1 MTVVDLPA
9 QQAAQLVR
17 PLDAV
22 ERHFYRYG
30 ERNPNHIVMAAEF
43 DDVLTAERLRPALA
57 AVQRRHPL
65 LSAHIEDRPG
75 TRLGFYRVG
84 RVAPIEL
91 TIHHSHRYLWP
102 NAAANE
108 LGRPFDRSRA
118 PLMRVSLLQR
128 PTSSALLLTFD
139 HSIAD
144 GLSAVIVLN
153 DLLRALNGKTLSN
166 LPPPKSEE
174 GLIASTLRQV
184 EPLNAADLPDD
195 PRMHTPNII
204 RPFDGATADIRT
216 IAMTTVDTTGLAQ
229 RCRAESTTVH
239 AAILIATSRARAAER
254 GEDFVRAF
262 SLINV
267 RPLIGVGGDCA
278 LYLQSASTG
287 LAPCDGTPF
296 WEQARA
302 MTALLKVARS
312 APGIVTAAH
321 AVRQAIPIDAEAD
334 HAEAMIARMFP
345 FEMLVSNLGVQHL
358 DDAGPLRPTALWGP
372 MVQNQVEG
380 EYAIGIT
387 TYRGSLRMVTCGY
400 NVPSTYLESVAA
412 ALVAAAEEA

>member
-1 MTVVDLPA
+1 MTAVDL
-9 QQAAQLVR
+9 QTHQAASLVR

-30 ERNPNHIVMAAEF
+30 ERNPNHFVMAAEF
-43 DDVLTAERLRPALA
+43 GDVLTADQLRPALA

-65 LSAHIEDRPG
+65 LSAHVEDRPG
-75 TRLGFYRVG
+75 TRLGFYRAAS
-84 RVAPIEL
+84 VAPIEL
-91 TIHHSHRYLWP
+91 TVHHSHSYLWP

-128 PTSSALLLTFD
+128 PTSSGLLLTFD

-174 GLIASTLRQV
+174 GLIASTLRHV

-195 PRMHTPNII
+195 PRMHRANSI
-204 RPFDGATADIRT
+204 RAFDGAAVELRT
-216 IAMTTVDTTGLAQ
+216 MAMTPVDTTRLAQ

-267 RPLIGVGGDCA
+267 RPLIGIGSDCA

-302 MTALLKVARS
+302 MTAHLKVARS

-321 AVRQAIPIDAEAD
+321 ALREAIPIDAEAS
-334 HAEAMIARMFP
+334 HAEALIARMFP
-345 FEMLVSNLGVQHL
+345 FEMLVSNLGVQDL
-358 DDAGPLRPTALWGP
+358 DDTGPLRPTALWGP

-380 EYAIGIT
+380 EYVIGIT
-387 TYRGSLRMVTCGY
+387 TYQGRLRMVTCGY
-400 NVPSTYLESVAA
+400 NVPSTFLDNVGTT
-412 ALVAAAEEA
+412 LVAAAEDT